1 MHVKPKS
8 MDSKTAYNTVDEYI
22 AAQSET
28 IQPILNQLREV
39 IKSAAPTASEII
51 SYGMPAYKIHG
62 VLVYF
67 SANKHHIGFYPTGSP
82 IVVFSDELTAYKT
95 SKGAIQFPLK
105 TPVPIDLVRRI
116 VEFRVN
122 EDEIKSISKNKKNK
136 P

>member
-1 MHVKPKS
+1 
-8 MDSKTAYNTVDEYI
+8 MDAKASYSTVDEYI
-22 AAQSET
+22 AAQSESA
-28 IQPILNQLREV
+28 QPLLNQLREV
-39 IKSAAPTASEII
+39 IKNAAPTANEII

-67 SANKHHIGFYPTGSP
+67 AANKHHIGFYPTASP
-82 IVVFSDELTAYKT
+82 ITIFSDELAAYKT

-105 TPVPIDLVRRI
+105 TSIPIDLVRRI

-136 P
+136 

>member
-1 MHVKPKS
+1 ME
-8 MDSKTAYNTVDEYI
+8 SKLIYSTVDEYI

-28 IQPILNQLREV
+28 IQPLLNQLRKA
-39 IKSAAPTASEII
+39 IKNAAPTANEII

-67 SANKHHIGFYPTGSP
+67 AANKHHIGFYPTASP
-82 IVVFSDELTAYKT
+82 ITVFSDELTSYKT

-105 TPVPIDLVRRI
+105 TPIPIDLVRRI

-136 P
+136 

>member
-1 MHVKPKS
+1 

-67 SANKHHIGFYPTGSP
+67 AANKHHIGFYPTASP
-82 IVVFSDELTAYKT
+82 ITVFSDELAVYKT

-105 TPVPIDLVRRI
+105 TPIPIDLIRRI
-116 VEFRVN
+116 VEFRIN

>member
-1 MHVKPKS
+1 ME
-8 MDSKTAYNTVDEYI
+8 SKLIYNTVDEYI

-28 IQPILNQLREV
+28 IQPLLNQLRDT
-39 IKSAAPTASEII
+39 IKNAAPTANEII

-67 SANKHHIGFYPTGSP
+67 AANKHHIGFYPTASP
-82 IVVFSDELTAYKT
+82 ITIFSDELAAYKT

-105 TPVPIDLVRRI
+105 TSIPIDLVRRI

-136 P
+136 

>member
-1 MHVKPKS
+1 
-8 MDSKTAYNTVDEYI
+8 MDAKASYNTVDEYI
-22 AAQSET
+22 AAQSESA
-28 IQPILNQLREV
+28 QPLLNQLRDT
-39 IKSAAPTASEII
+39 IKNAAPTANEII

-67 SANKHHIGFYPTGSP
+67 AANKHHIGFYPTASP
-82 IVVFSDELTAYKT
+82 ITVFSDELLAYKT

-105 TPVPIDLVRRI
+105 TPIPIDLVRRI

-136 P
+136 Q

>member
-1 MHVKPKS
+1 
-8 MDSKTAYNTVDEYI
+8 MDAKASYSTVDEYI
-22 AAQSET
+22 VAQSESA
-28 IQPILNQLREV
+28 QPLLNQLREV
-39 IKSAAPTASEII
+39 IKNAAPTANEII

-67 SANKHHIGFYPTGSP
+67 AANKHHIGFYPTASP
-82 IVVFSDELTAYKT
+82 ITIFSDELAAYKT

-105 TPVPIDLVRRI
+105 TSIPIDLVRRI

-136 P
+136 

>member
-1 MHVKPKS
+1 ME
-8 MDSKTAYNTVDEYI
+8 SKLIYSTVDEYI
-22 AAQSET
+22 AAQGEL
-28 IQPILNQLREV
+28 IQPMLNQLRDT
-39 IKSAAPTASEII
+39 IKNAAPTANEII

-67 SANKHHIGFYPTGSP
+67 AANKHHIGFYPTASP
-82 IVVFSDELTAYKT
+82 ITVFSDELTSYKT

-105 TPVPIDLVRRI
+105 TPIPIDLVRRI

-136 P
+136 

>member
-1 MHVKPKS
+1 ME
-8 MDSKTAYNTVDEYI
+8 SKLIYSTVDEYI
-22 AAQSET
+22 AAQGEL
-28 IQPILNQLREV
+28 IQPLLNQLRDT
-39 IKSAAPTASEII
+39 IKNAAPTANEII

-67 SANKHHIGFYPTGSP
+67 AANKHHIGFYPTASP
-82 IVVFSDELTAYKT
+82 ITIFSDELAAYKT

-105 TPVPIDLVRRI
+105 TSIPIDLVRRI

-136 P
+136 

>member
-1 MHVKPKS
+1 MEAKQIYS
-8 MDSKTAYNTVDEYI
+8 TVDEYI

-28 IQPILNQLREV
+28 MQPILNQLREV
-39 IKSAAPTASEII
+39 IKNAAPTANEII

-67 SANKHHIGFYPTGSP
+67 SANKHHLGFYPTASP
-82 IVVFSDELTAYKT
+82 ITVFSDELTAYKT
-95 SKGAIQFPLK
+95 SKGAIQFPEK
-105 TPVPIDLVRRI
+105 TPIPFDLVRRI

-136 P
+136 R